1 MKWIMAL
8 LVAGILLL
16 GCAQTGGVAQET
28 GGGTGS
34 GQPATGGSGGQVI
47 GVGETTGGTGG
58 SGEAAAGTGGGGGAI
73 IGVEAPTASEGDVT
87 VYIRNFEFVP
97 ETVTVRQGQTV
108 YWVNED
114 NIPHTVRMIGVID
127 SPYIAKDGEPFWH
140 TFVEAPGTYEYTDGI
155 QASMHGTVIVT
166 R

>member
-58 SGEAAAGTGGGGGAI
+58 SGEAAAGTGGGGAI